1 MANTYANLMIHYI
14 FSTKNRNPLLAES
27 FRDQVFRYM
36 AGICKDED
44 MHPIAIGGMANHA
57 HALVGLPPR
66 ISVSRGIQLIKGLSS
81 KWVNN
86 RFITDRS
93 FAWQSGYRAFSVGVS
108 QREATNRYIHN
119 QEQHHRTKTFR
130 EEYLEILDLH
140 NIDYDRA
147 YVFD

>member
-14 FSTKNRNPLLAES
+14 FSTKNRKPTLADT
-27 FRDQVFRYM
+27 FRDQVFSYM

-44 MHPIAIGGMANHA
+44 FHPIAIGGIENHA
-57 HALVGLPPR
+57 HVLVGLPPR
-66 ISVSRGIQLIKGLSS
+66 ISVSRAVQLIKGLSS
-81 KWVNN
+81 KWIND

-93 FAWQSGYRAFSVGVS
+93 FAWQSGYGAFSIGVS
-108 QREATNRYIHN
+108 QLDATKIYIHN
-119 QEQHHRTKTFR
+119 QEKHHRTKNFR

-140 NIDYDRA
+140 NIDYDKA

>member
-1 MANTYANLMIHYI
+1 MTNTYANLIIHYI
-14 FSTKNRNPLLAES
+14 FSTKNRNPLLADS
-27 FRDQVFRYM
+27 FRNQVFRYM

-44 MHPIAIGGMANHA
+44 MHPIAIGGIANHA

-66 ISVSRGIQLIKGLSS
+66 ISVSRGNQLINGLSS
-81 KWVNN
+81 KWVNDQ
-86 RFITDRS
+86 FITDRS
-93 FAWQSGYRAFSVGVS
+93 FAWQSGYGAFNVGVS
-108 QREATNRYIHN
+108 QLEATKRYIHN

-147 YVFD
+147 